1 MREYMENDKNTVKK
15 IVCNQCGK
23 SLQEEDG
30 IVKEGVF
37 RGMARWGFFS
47 EKDGE
52 IHTFDLCEAC
62 YDRMAASFRIPVE
75 KEEQT
80 ELL

>member
-23 SLQEEDG
+23 SLQVENG

-37 RGMARWGFFS
+37 RGVARWGFFS

-52 IHTFDLCEAC
+52 THAFDLCETG
-62 YDRMAASFRIPVE
+62 YDRMAGSFRLPVE